1 MNRIIRPI
9 LNIIINIIIN
19 IFFMFLAYILLF
31 TNLLPKQLI
40 YFGFLL
46 SFFNLFLLSD

>member
-1 MNRIIRPI
+1 MNRIIRLI
-9 LNIIINIIIN
+9 LNIIINI
-19 IFFMFLAYILLF
+19 FLMVLAYILLF